1 MRPAST
7 RGFTLVEV
15 LVALA
20 IVAVA
25 LFAAL
30 RASGAAAVNTGDYR
44 DRLLAQWVA
53 GAVMARAQIQR
64 PLPALGDTTIEMEQG
79 GQRFAAIQRVSDTPN
94 PRFRRVDIEVRLG
107 GTTEAHRLA
116 RLSGFVVQE

>member
-1 MRPAST
+1 MRGDAE

-53 GAVMARAQIQR
+53 GSVMARAQLLR
-64 PLPALGDTTIEMEQG
+64 PLPALGETTEESLQG
-79 GQRFAAIQRVSDTPN
+79 GIRFTATQRVSDTPN
-94 PRFRRVDIEVRLG
+94 PRFRRVDITVRLADAG
-107 GTTEAHRLA
+107 EGHHLA
-116 RLSGFVVQE
+116 QLSGFVVQE